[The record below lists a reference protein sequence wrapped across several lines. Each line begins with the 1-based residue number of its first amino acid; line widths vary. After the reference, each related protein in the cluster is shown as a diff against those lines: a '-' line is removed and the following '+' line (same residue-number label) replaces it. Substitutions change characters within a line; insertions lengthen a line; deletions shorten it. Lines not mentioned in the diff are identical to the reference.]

1 MFYVKI
7 SSASDPRN
15 FIWTGNTWVLE
26 GAAMHGPSKPK
37 TWKTRRGADAFI
49 AKLEREGRVYPS
61 ETIQVVQ
68 A

>member
-7 SSASDPRN
+7 SSCYDIRN

-26 GAAMHGPSKPK
+26 SAAMHGPSKPK
-37 TWKTRRGADAFI
+37 TWKTRRGAEAFI
-49 AKLEREGRVYPS
+49 AKLQRDKKIYPS
-61 ETIQVVQ
+61 ETAQVVQ